1 MEFIRPCLRFLK
13 IAQRFNAGLTV
24 AFRNRVPQGTTE
36 ARRYTIGSRTEAEL
50 FRPSGDLNGISVPDP
65 ALKRWAIIEPIG
77 CLSIL
82 AADEFHDIA
91 PPVDYSL
98 IPPWVIFVGSF
109 LALTIVGLIVWLIA
123 KRRKRPQPPQLPRDR
138 ALEAL
143 ERMRDQIDRLNP
155 YQFSIRVS
163 DILRRYVTEQHGF
176 PVTRQTSVEFLNAL
190 TKTSQFSSDEK
201 SLLED
206 FLNRCDLIK
215 FARYEA
221 TSSDSQLLLE
231 EATRFVKGGQLAT
244 V

>member
-1 MEFIRPCLRFLK
+1 M
-13 IAQRFNAGLTV
+13 TM
-24 AFRNRVPQGTTE
+24 
-36 ARRYTIGSRTEAEL
+36 
-50 FRPSGDLNGISVPDP
+50 
-65 ALKRWAIIEPIG
+65 
-77 CLSIL
+77 SIL
-82 AADEFHDIA
+82 AAEEFHDIA

-98 IPPWVIFVGSF
+98 LPPWVIFAGTF
-109 LALTIVGLIVWLIA
+109 LALTTVGLIIWLIA

-163 DILRRYVTEQHGF
+163 DVLRRYVTEQHGL
-176 PVTRQTSVEFLNAL
+176 PVTRLTTVEFVNAL
-190 TKTSQFSSDEK
+190 TNASQFSTDDK

-206 FLNRCDLIK
+206 FLSRCDLIK

-221 TSSDSQLLLE
+221 TSADSQLLLE
-231 EATRFVKGGQLAT
+231 EATRFVKGGQQLAT